1 MSGSMPALSPPPDYP
16 SQSRARPGSQAAPPD
31 IKYLSSP
38 PGLSQLSLPKNV
50 SQVYENTPP
59 ALRRQ
64 PPETQEIRREL
75 DGYFH
80 PASSVRVPSMM
91 PVSSPSIIS
100 SQPQPSLAMSTT
112 FKGSRNAKCIETGVD
127 GKRTWSAGL
136 FECGKQHTIALT
148 TAQGVLRSGVLASF
162 TDETKIDWII
172 SLSVIDLTLLDVRLS
187 ATEIAS
193 FIAV

>member
-38 PGLSQLSLPKNV
+38 PGISQLSLPKNV
-50 SQVYENTPP
+50 SQVYGTTPP

-64 PPETQEIRREL
+64 QPETHEL

-80 PASSVRVPSMM
+80 SASSIQVPSMM
-91 PVSSPSIIS
+91 PVTSTSIIS
-100 SQPQPSLAMSTT
+100 SQPQASLAMSTA

-136 FECGKQHTIALT
+136 FECGKQHTNALT
-148 TAQGVLRSGVLASF
+148 TAQGVLRSGVHASF

-193 FIAV
+193 FIVV